1 MFQKTHM
8 TSPKLDL
15 KHLLL
20 LAFILAKFIIHYQ
33 LISPEYDLH
42 RDEYLHLE
50 QGNHLAFGYL
60 SVPPV
65 TSWISYVIQLLGGG
79 VFWVKFFPALFGALT
94 ILVVWKA
101 IESLGGGLFA
111 LCLGATAALFNVI
124 LRLNILFQ
132 PNSFEVL
139 IWTTVY
145 YLVIRYIQSEH
156 PKWLYWSAIAFA
168 FGFLNKYNISF
179 MVIGLLPA
187 LLLTQWRSVLLK
199 KHLYLAG
206 LLALVLISPNLIWQY
221 QHNFPVFYH
230 MRLLAE
236 HQLVNVDRFD
246 FVKQQ
251 FVFFMGSLVV
261 LLAGF
266 ASLGFYKPLRS
277 FRVLLW
283 ALGFTLALFIFLKAK
298 SYYAI
303 GLYPIFLA
311 FGAVYLESLLAK
323 GKWRYLRPVVIA
335 IPILTL
341 IPIWKVVFP
350 INSPEEIQKN
360 IKPFKDMGLLRW
372 EDGKDHTLPQDF
384 ADMLGWSELAAKV
397 DLAMADVDLNTT
409 LVLCDSYGQAGAIN
423 YYSALPDMQAVTTNA
438 DYIDWF
444 PFEREWKDVI
454 LVVESA
460 YDDDPDRTE
469 ERPLFD
475 TVYVA
480 GRIENEFAR
489 EFGTTI
495 YILKSAKIDLKA
507 RIREEI
513 EEERWD

>member
-1 MFQKTHM
+1 MSTIRFGGKE
-8 TSPKLDL
+8 
-15 KHLLL
+15 LLL

-65 TSWISYVIQLLGGG
+65 TSWISYVIELLGGG
-79 VFWVKFFPALFGALT
+79 LFWIRFFPALFGALT

-139 IWTTVY
+139 IWTTLF

-156 PKWLYWSAIAFA
+156 PKWFYWSAIAFA

-187 LLLTQWRSVLLK
+187 LLVTKWRTVLLK
-199 KHLYLAG
+199 KHVYMAG

-221 QHNFPVFYH
+221 LHNFPVFYH

-251 FVFFMGSLVV
+251 FIFFMGSLPV
-261 LLAGF
+261 LLAGI
-266 ASLGFYKPLRS
+266 ASPAFYKPHRP
-277 FRVLLW
+277 FRILLW
-283 ALGFTLALFIFLKAK
+283 ALGFTLALFIILKAK
-298 SYYAI
+298 AYYAI
-303 GLYPIFLA
+303 GLYPIFFA
-311 FGAVYLESLLAK
+311 FGAVCLEHLLAN

-335 IPILTL
+335 IPVLTL
-341 IPIWKVVFP
+341 CPSGTWFSPSMARRRSKKTSSLLKIWVCSAGKTVRIIPC
-350 INSPEEIQKN
+350 
-360 IKPFKDMGLLRW
+360 LR
-372 EDGKDHTLPQDF
+372 TLPIC
-384 ADMLGWSELAAKV
+384 LGGVNWLQK
-397 DLAMADVDLNTT
+397 
-409 LVLCDSYGQAGAIN
+409 
-423 YYSALPDMQAVTTNA
+423 
-438 DYIDWF
+438 
-444 PFEREWKDVI
+444 
-454 LVVESA
+454 
-460 YDDDPDRTE
+460 
-469 ERPLFD
+469 
-475 TVYVA
+475 
-480 GRIENEFAR
+480 
-489 EFGTTI
+489 
-495 YILKSAKIDLKA
+495 
-507 RIREEI
+507 
-513 EEERWD
+513 